1 MPLDRMIEKVQLF
14 FSATELPNLQMFN
27 KADTFAAMILTDKHN
42 GHRRLVCITEVIRD
56 CNDPKWVKNYTMD
69 YMFEIIQEVTMRV
82 YQQGDMNA
90 ELTNLDAHKLI
101 GEVTF
106 RMSDLM
112 KNSQRLSLPLARE
125 GHPTGNGN
133 IVVKAEAVVDTRDVF
148 VCTFHGHK
156 LPNKDGFFNT
166 SDPFYQLSRLN
177 EDNTYTVVHK
187 SEVVD
192 NDLSPKW
199 KEVKIPMATLCNGD
213 QDRPLLFEIF
223 DKDDG
228 GKSQSMGQVRTSV
241 RAMIASGGGHIPV
254 IEKDKEGKKG
264 YTNSGTISANNCRIE
279 HHPTFS
285 QFIMGGCE
293 VNMVVAIDFT
303 GSNGDPAVPNS
314 LHFIDPSHTK
324 FNHYEEAILA
334 IGGVV
339 EGYDTDKLYP
349 VYGFGARVKSADG
362 SYTGVQHCFPVKA
375 DQLEAHGVQGVLNTY
390 REKVGELMFSG
401 PTLIAP
407 LINATAARA
416 TCAPGAQ
423 KYTVLLV
430 LTDGTIND
438 MEETKTAIIAASHKA
453 MSVIIVGIGS
463 ADFTDMKVL
472 DSDKKALSY
481 GGQTAV
487 RDIVQFVTYN
497 EAAARG
503 APVLAQQ
510 VLAEVPDQVLQ
521 FMERAGILPGAP
533 KH

>member
-14 FSATELPNLQMFN
+14 FSATDLPNMQMFN

-56 CNDPKWVKNYTMD
+56 NNNPTWVKNHTMD

-82 YQQGDMNA
+82 YQQGDMKA
-90 ELTNLDAHKLI
+90 ELTNLDAHTLV

-112 KNSQRLSLPLARE
+112 KNSQRLALALTRE

-133 IVVKAEAVVDTRDVF
+133 IIVKAEAITDTRDVF

-166 SDPFYQLSRLN
+166 SDPFYQISRLN
-177 EDNTYTVVHK
+177 EDNTYNLVHK

-192 NDLSPKW
+192 NNLSPKW
-199 KEVKIPMATLCNGD
+199 LEAKIPMVSLCNGD
-213 QDRPLLFEIF
+213 LDRPILIEIF

-228 GKSQSMGQVRTSV
+228 GKHQSMGEVRTSV
-241 RAMIASGGGHIPV
+241 RALVASNGNQFEV
-254 IEKDKEGKKG
+254 IEKSKAGKKG
-264 YTNSGTISANNCRIE
+264 YTNSGHISANNCRIE

-285 QFIMGGCE
+285 QFVMGGCE
-293 VNMVVAIDFT
+293 VSMVVAIDFT
-303 GSNGDPAVPNS
+303 GSNGDPATPGS
-314 LHFIDPSHTK
+314 LHNIDPTHSK
-324 FNHYEEAILA
+324 FNHYEEAIVA
-334 IGGVV
+334 VGNVV
-339 EGYDTDKLYP
+339 EAYDTDKKYP
-349 VYGFGARVKSADG
+349 VYGFGAKVKNADG
-362 SYTGVQHCFPVKA
+362 SYSGVQHCFPVKA
-375 DQLEAHGVQGVLNTY
+375 DQLEADGVQGVLSTY
-390 REKVGELMFSG
+390 REKVGDFMFSG

-407 LINATAARA
+407 LINATASRA
-416 TCAPGAQ
+416 TCTSSSQ
-423 KYTVLLV
+423 KYTVLLI

-438 MEETKTAIIAASHKA
+438 MEETKTALIAASHKP
-453 MSVIIVGIGS
+453 MSVIIVGIGN
-463 ADFTDMKVL
+463 ADFSDMKVL
-472 DSDKKALSY
+472 DGDKKALTY

-497 EAAARG
+497 EAAVRG
-503 APVLAQQ
+503 ASVLAQQ
-510 VLAEVPDQVLQ
+510 VLAEVPDQLLQ
-521 FMERAGILPGAP
+521 HMERAGILPHPP